1 MARCRDHERDI
12 ACRPLQHGRRERQ
25 HWMGGLLGALVL
37 AVALEGAPTGAQPDP
52 NPPAARSE
60 EEQQGEELQAPKA
73 VDVQPVARDEE
84 IRDRLRHILE
94 ATAWFQ
100 EPQVEVREGVVFLD
114 GRTGSKDYK
123 AWAKELASR
132 TQDVVAV
139 VNRIAIAER
148 SPWDFSPAWQG
159 LRQLWRDLVQMLPFV
174 GFALVVLIA
183 TWWATKLASRC
194 ARRFFQ
200 RRIASALLRDV
211 VAKAVSL
218 PVFLIGVYIVLHV
231 AGLTRLALTVVGST
245 GVAGLVIGIA
255 FRDIMENFLASILI
269 SMQRPFQLQD
279 LIEVDG
285 HLGLVQSMTTR
296 GTVLMSLEGNHIQ
309 IPNATIYKNTI
320 QNYTANPNRRGDFVV
335 GIGYDDAVPMAQEVI
350 MQVLANHPATLRE
363 PPPAVLVEALGAA
376 TVNLRVLFWLDG
388 DQHDYFKTKSS
399 VMRMVKRALQ
409 DASISMPDELREVV
423 FPDGVPVR
431 LLEERMERPRD
442 GGRPGP
448 PLSPDAPDPVATA
461 AEGDLES
468 ETGRL
473 QDQARRARLP
483 EEGKNLLENA
493 ARSTPQPIIRGYG
506 NPA

>member
-1 MARCRDHERDI
+1 MRRCQDHERDI
-12 ACRPLQHGRRERQ
+12 AFGPLKHGRTERQ
-25 HWMGGLLGALVL
+25 QWKGVLLCGFVVVIALV
-37 AVALEGAPTGAQPDP
+37 GAPAWAQSDP

-60 EEQQGEELQAPKA
+60 DEQPGEEPQAPKE

-114 GRTGSKDYK
+114 GRTGSKEYK
-123 AWAKELASR
+123 TWAKELASR

-159 LRQLWRDLVQMLPFV
+159 LRQLWRDIVQMLPFA
-174 GFALVVLIA
+174 GFALVVLIV
-183 TWWATKLASRC
+183 TWWAAKLASRC

-255 FRDIMENFLASILI
+255 FRDIMENFLASLLI

-279 LIEVDG
+279 LIAVDG

-335 GIGYDDAVPMAQEVI
+335 GIGYDDAIPMAQEVV
-350 MQVLANHPATLRE
+350 MQVLADHPAILRD
-363 PPPAVLVEALGAA
+363 PPPAVLVDALGAA

-388 DQHDYFKTKSS
+388 KQHDYFKTKSS
-399 VMRMVKRALQ
+399 VIRMVKRTLQ
-409 DASISMPDELREVV
+409 DASISMPDELREVI

-431 LLEERMERPRD
+431 LLEERLDRPRD

-448 PLSPDAPDPVATA
+448 PPSSDAPDPVSTA

-468 ETGRL
+468 ETPRL

-483 EEGKNLLENA
+483 EEGKNLLED
-493 ARSTPQPIIRGYG
+493 SG
-506 NPA
+506 NSPR